1 MQDEDAGRPYRKF
14 MWVSQSCLT
23 IIMDEENGV
32 VHTNL
37 QELPFPFNF
46 LSCVWSV
53 ACGFKDTFP
62 FLWNQSICWEF
73 WIFSLILPWHGCS
86 VFMLKFLA
94 CFHVKISCICSCHK
108 SRFPILSISSGSKVS
123 FLREAQNYKLFRRT
137 YICVCVLDSEI
148 CSFLFLLFN
157 FD

>member
-32 VHTNL
+32 VHKNL
-37 QELPFPFNF
+37 QALPSPCNF

-62 FLWNQSICWEF
+62 FSLKPINLLRILN
-73 WIFSLILPWHGCS
+73 IFFNSALTWLQ
-86 VFMLKFLA
+86 

-108 SRFPILSISSGSKVS
+108 SRFPILSISSGSKV
-123 FLREAQNYKLFRRT
+123 
-137 YICVCVLDSEI
+137 CVCVCVWLRDLFVPVSPLQLRLI
-148 CSFLFLLFN
+148 LAKAHHFCSI
-157 FD
+157 